1 MKIIMN
7 ASATEGHFAQLARL
21 FQKATSVTLMSPFL
35 ADDMAELLG
44 SFDLSN
50 LTHLHL
56 ITTLKPRTMDQF
68 RKIDSIVS
76 LIDVVDEDNTIDLRI
91 SINNRLHG
99 KVYVFRKADTPI
111 AALITSANFTNS
123 GLLRN
128 DEWGVLI
135 DDPVSIVDVESSI
148 KNAAE
153 YTELTVDDA
162 IEMLEVID
170 TYRAE
175 HGEPPDDDGIELDL
189 NSVLERRGRPLTI
202 ETSTTIWLKPVGD
215 SDHPI
220 VEGEDFSAET
230 DDLHFSRR
238 RPTGVSVCDKVIAY
252 GVGIG
257 MVLTYYTVTSEP
269 ERIPDEEMDEEWKE
283 RWPWFVEGRNEASHF
298 GGQFWTHGLH
308 INRLVEEYL
317 AERGDDATITSAGGR
332 TLGAFQYG
340 ADKIRLSP
348 DFGRFVIRRIESA

>member
-7 ASATEGHFAQLARL
+7 ASAAEGHFAQLAGL
-21 FQKATSVTLMSPFL
+21 FQRATSVTLMSPFL
-35 ADDMAELLG
+35 AADMAELLG

-76 LIDVVDEDNTIDLRI
+76 LIDVVDRDNTIDLRI

-99 KVYVFRKADTPI
+99 KVYIFRKADTPI

-175 HGEPPDDDGIELDL
+175 HGEPPDADGIELDL
-189 NSVLERRGRPLTI
+189 NSVLEKRGKPLTI
-202 ETSTTIWLKPVGD
+202 ETSATIWLKPVGD
-215 SDHPI
+215 SEHPI
-220 VEGEDFSAET
+220 VEGEDCSART
-230 DDLHFSRR
+230 SNLHFAR
-238 RPTGVSVCDKVIAY
+238 RPKGVSVGDKMIEY

-257 MVLTYYTVTSEP
+257 MVLTYYTVTSEF
-269 ERIPDEEMDEEWKE
+269 ERIPDEE

-298 GGQFWTHGLH
+298 GGQWWTQGLH

-317 AERGDDATITSAGGR
+317 AEWEDDATITLAGGK

-348 DFGRFVIRRIESA
+348 DFGKFVIRRIESALS

>member
-1 MKIIMN
+1 MSLPGI
-7 ASATEGHFAQLARL
+7 TRL
-21 FQKATSVTLMSPFL
+21 T
-35 ADDMAELLG
+35 
-44 SFDLSN
+44 FD
-50 LTHLHL
+50 
-56 ITTLKPRTMDQF
+56 
-68 RKIDSIVS
+68 
-76 LIDVVDEDNTIDLRI
+76 I

-99 KVYVFRKADTPI
+99 KVYIFRKTDTPI

-175 HGEPPDDDGIELDL
+175 HGEPPDADGIELDL
-189 NSVLERRGRPLTI
+189 NSVLEKRGKPLTI
-202 ETSTTIWLKPVGD
+202 ETSATIWLKPVGD

-220 VEGEDFSAET
+220 VEGEDFSART
-230 DDLHFSRR
+230 SNLHFAR
-238 RPTGVSVCDKVIAY
+238 RPTGVSVGDKMIEY

-257 MVLTYYTVTSEP
+257 MVLTYYTVTSEF
-269 ERIPDEEMDEEWKE
+269 ERIPDEE

-298 GGQFWTHGLH
+298 GSQWWTQGRH

-348 DFGRFVIRRIESA
+348 DFGRFVILRIESA

>member
-1 MKIIMN
+1 
-7 ASATEGHFAQLARL
+7 
-21 FQKATSVTLMSPFL
+21 
-35 ADDMAELLG
+35 MAELLG

-76 LIDVVDEDNTIDLRI
+76 LMDVVDNDNAINLRI

-99 KVYVFRKADTPI
+99 KVYIFRKADTPI
-111 AALITSANFTNS
+111 AALITSANFTNH
-123 GLLRN
+123 GLLWN

-135 DDPVSIVDVESSI
+135 DDPVSIEAVETSI
-148 KNAAE
+148 ENAAK

-162 IEMLEVID
+162 IEMLDMID
-170 TYRAE
+170 TYRE
-175 HGEPPDDDGIELDL
+175 KHGEPPDTDGIELDL
-189 NSVLERRGRPLTI
+189 NSVLEPRGKPLTI
-202 ETSTTIWLKPVGD
+202 ESSATIWLKPIGVSED
-215 SDHPI
+215 PI
-220 VEGEDFSAET
+220 VEGDDFSEEIA
-230 DDLHFSRR
+230 DLHFARR
-238 RPTGVSVCDKVIAY
+238 RPTGVSVGDKVIAY

-269 ERIPDEEMDEEWKE
+269 KRIPDEEE

-298 GGQFWTHGLH
+298 GGQFWTQELY

-317 AERGDDATITSAGGR
+317 AERGNDATITLAGGR

-340 ADKIRLSP
+340 VDKIRLSP
-348 DFGRFVIRRIESA
+348 DFGRFVIGRIESALL